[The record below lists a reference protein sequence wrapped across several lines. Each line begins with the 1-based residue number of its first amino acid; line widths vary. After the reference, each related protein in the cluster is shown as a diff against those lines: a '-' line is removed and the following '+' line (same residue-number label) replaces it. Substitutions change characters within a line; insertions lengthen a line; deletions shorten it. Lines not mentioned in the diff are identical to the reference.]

1 VGEYPHRSR
10 GMVDGRWDIGF
21 SEGKPRNGIAFEM

>member
-10 GMVDGRWDIGF
+10 GRG
-21 SEGKPRNGIAFEM
+21 NGIGGFQEKLRKQITFEM